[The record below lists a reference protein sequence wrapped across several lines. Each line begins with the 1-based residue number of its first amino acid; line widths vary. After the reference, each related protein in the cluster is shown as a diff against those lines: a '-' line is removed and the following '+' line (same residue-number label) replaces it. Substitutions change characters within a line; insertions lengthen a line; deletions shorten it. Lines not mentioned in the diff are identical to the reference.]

1 LLFFPSHEFLNK
13 ISNFNLINSYKI
25 DPCCVCMFFATRYIH
40 CEDSSCSEAP
50 VPLVQ
55 LQHINGQIIMMP
67 KQANTDTTTVSWEF
81 FLCFDISFLFVC
93 FVFFNIV
100 NIWNQYFV
108 SRLFI
113 CSTEQRISWR
123 YRYSHHNG
131 LLKHYRQFLKL
142 ILKKLYKIFI

>member
-1 LLFFPSHEFLNK
+1 
-13 ISNFNLINSYKI
+13 
-25 DPCCVCMFFATRYIH
+25 MFFATRYIH

-93 FVFFNIV
+93 FVF
-100 NIWNQYFV
+100 
-108 SRLFI
+108 
-113 CSTEQRISWR
+113 
-123 YRYSHHNG
+123 
-131 LLKHYRQFLKL
+131 L
-142 ILKKLYKIFI
+142 ILLIFGTNILFQDCSYVRRSSASVGDIDIVIIMVS